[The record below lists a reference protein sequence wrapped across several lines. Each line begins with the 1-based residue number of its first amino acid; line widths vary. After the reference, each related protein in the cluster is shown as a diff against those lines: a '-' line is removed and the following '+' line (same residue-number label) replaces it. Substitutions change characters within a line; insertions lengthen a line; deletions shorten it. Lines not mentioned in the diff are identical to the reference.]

1 MTYKSIE
8 NKMLS
13 GYMPGGFAAVTR
25 DQVIDFLVQLFK
37 VNACTPSRWRQA
49 DRIPERRAQELVRL
63 FPEFGEE

>member
-1 MTYKSIE
+1 MKYETVEK
-8 NKMLS
+8 KMLS

-25 DQVIDFLVQLFK
+25 DQVIDFLVQLFN

-49 DRIPERRAQELVRL
+49 DRIPERRAQELARL